1 MNKLKFFAALCCAA
15 MVFAACDK
23 NNEPKN
29 DDSKDGGKEQ
39 SSYTLT
45 VLSNDETLGTVTG
58 SGKYDAGATVKIV
71 AAPAEGAEFISWSDD
86 AASKELEREIILTS
100 DSTITATFGRAGYT
114 LTVLSNDE
122 TLGKV
127 SGSGRYDIGATAKI
141 VATPAEGAEF
151 ISWSDDTVSVE
162 LEREIILTSDSTIRA
177 TFSRAA
183 VDLGLPSGLKWA
195 PCNVGAN
202 KPEEYGNYYAW
213 GEIKPKAS
221 YLWKNYELGAYD
233 YVYGNDYSKLTK
245 YNPTDGLTTLEA
257 ADDAAT
263 ANWGDAWRMPT
274 DGEWKELLENCTWTY
289 TTQNGVRGCEV
300 KGANGNSIF
309 LPAAGTYNKGE
320 DNRSKGD
327 FGYYWSSSLAAPA
340 IRAWSL
346 QYTDAQTEY
355 YTTDIDRFQ
364 GSSVRPV
371 RK

>member
-23 NNEPKN
+23 SDEPKNGSNN

-58 SGKYDAGATVKIV
+58 SGKYDIGATV
-71 AAPAEGAEFISWSDD
+71 
-86 AASKELEREIILTS
+86 
-100 DSTITATFGRAGYT
+100 
-114 LTVLSNDE
+114 
-122 TLGKV
+122 
-127 SGSGRYDIGATAKI
+127 KI

-162 LEREIILTSDSTIRA
+162 LEREIILTSDSTITA
-177 TFSRAA
+177 TFSRVA

-195 PCNVGAN
+195 PCNVGAT

-213 GEIKPKAS
+213 GEIKPKES
-221 YLWKNYELGAYD
+221 YLWKTYEWGAYD
-233 YVYGNDYSKLTK
+233 YVYGDDYSKLTK
-245 YNPTDGLTTLEA
+245 YNSTDGLTTLEA

-274 DGEWKELLENCTWTY
+274 DAEWNELLENCTWTY
-289 TTQNGVRGCEV
+289 TTRNGVNGCEV
-300 KGANGNSIF
+300 KSNTNDNSIF
-309 LPAAGTYNKGE
+309 LPAAGTYH
-320 DNRSKGD
+320 KGD
-327 FGYYWSSSLAAPA
+327 SGNGRGVFGYYWSSSLTNIP
-340 IRAWSL
+340 IRAWSMD
-346 QYTDAQTEY
+346 YTDSEYRVTTE
-355 YTTDIDRFQ
+355 IDRFQ

-371 RK
+371 RN